1 MAGRVFKETVDLA
14 LKQYARRLREGEPQR
29 LTTQDFNSTS
39 EPQKWIQRT
48 QGGERISIPVWQD
61 LWIGNRVQ
69 DWEAIRAVDL

>member
-61 LWIGNRVQ
+61 L
-69 DWEAIRAVDL
+69 